1 MKKKAVPEDLREK
14 KREYIHML
22 EMDHQ
27 AFVNR
32 RVSKQVLDGGLP
44 KKKIRPPDVKDH
56 GTCCFF
62 FKKCSSS
69 KAAKEK
75 GPKAKGLEESKQK

>member
-22 EMDHQ
+22 EMDPQ

-32 RVSKQVLDGGLP
+32 RVSK
-44 KKKIRPPDVKDH
+44 
-56 GTCCFF
+56 
-62 FKKCSSS
+62 
-69 KAAKEK
+69 
-75 GPKAKGLEESKQK
+75 

>member
-1 MKKKAVPEDLREK
+1 MKKKAVPQDLREK

-32 RVSKQVLDGGLP
+32 RVSKQVLDGLP
-44 KKKIRPPDVKDH
+44 KKKIKPPDERPD
-56 GTCCFF
+56 GGGCCFSF
-62 FKKCSSS
+62 FKKSNKSAS
-69 KAAKEK
+69 K
-75 GPKAKGLEESKQK
+75 